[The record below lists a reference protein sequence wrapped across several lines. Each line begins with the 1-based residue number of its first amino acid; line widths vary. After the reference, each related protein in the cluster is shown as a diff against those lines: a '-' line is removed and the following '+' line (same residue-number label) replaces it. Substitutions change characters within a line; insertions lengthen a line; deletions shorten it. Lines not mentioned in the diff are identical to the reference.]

1 MSRKS
6 HKKRYDS
13 AYKNIFSHPR
23 MVEDLL
29 RGYVGEAWVNE
40 LDYTT
45 LEIYSGNHISD
56 YLDVRMND
64 IIWRIRRRDE
74 ERWCYIY
81 LLLEFQRE
89 NDPWMAL
96 RILTY
101 IGLLYQSLIKHKQVE
116 EGQKL
121 PPIFPIVVYNG
132 QSQWSAARDLRDLI
146 EEVPDELKKWL
157 PSQRYH
163 LLDEGRVA
171 ERLKDNRVNDLIE
184 LENRPNLAQIQRV
197 ITRLS
202 RKLAGDEHR
211 ELRRAITVWLYEVV
225 LQSIIPKG
233 KNLPKVNEL
242 SEVKTMLAERAI
254 EWTQEWMQKGVQ
266 KGMQKGMQEGIQK
279 GKHTEAV
286 KMLQRQILRRFGLH
300 ALDEARRQQ
309 MAAASLEELER
320 WGDNFVDAQSVEEVF
335 R

>member
-197 ITRLS
+197 ITRLT

-233 KNLPKVNEL
+233 KIYPKSTN
-242 SEVKTMLAERAI
+242 
-254 EWTQEWMQKGVQ
+254 
-266 KGMQKGMQEGIQK
+266 
-279 GKHTEAV
+279 
-286 KMLQRQILRRFGLH
+286 
-300 ALDEARRQQ
+300 
-309 MAAASLEELER
+309 
-320 WGDNFVDAQSVEEVF
+320 
-335 R
+335 